1 MITGFFWITLKNKME
16 TNKPF
21 TIFIVEDNEMF
32 AESLRVSLE
41 MQGYSVHAFRSG
53 EHMISFWEDDP
64 DIILLDYFIESEHG
78 VAMNGDKILRFIR
91 RISKSLP
98 IIMLTSNTDIGQATA
113 LLKEGAID
121 FIVKDEDLLTN
132 LQKTL
137 NQVLESMKLRQ
148 EMARN
153 KLNIK
158 KYKRHFLVIVLIIAL
173 AVMTLLWLFS

>member
-1 MITGFFWITLKNKME
+1 MNEKT
-16 TNKPF
+16 KPTVF
-21 TIFIVEDNEMF
+21 VVEDNEMF
-32 AESLRVSLE
+32 AETMRVSLE
-41 MQGYSVHAFRSG
+41 RLGYSVFSFQSG

-64 DIILLDYFIESEHG
+64 DIILLDFFIESEHG

-98 IIMLTSNTDIGQATA
+98 VIMLTSNTDIEQATA

-121 FIVKDEDLLTN
+121 FILKDEELLPN

-137 NQVLESMKLRQ
+137 TLVMESLKLRS

-153 KLNIK
+153 RQQIK
-158 KYKRHFLVIVLIIAL
+158 KYKQQFLIIILIVAL
-173 AVMTLLWLFS
+173 AAMTLLWLYK